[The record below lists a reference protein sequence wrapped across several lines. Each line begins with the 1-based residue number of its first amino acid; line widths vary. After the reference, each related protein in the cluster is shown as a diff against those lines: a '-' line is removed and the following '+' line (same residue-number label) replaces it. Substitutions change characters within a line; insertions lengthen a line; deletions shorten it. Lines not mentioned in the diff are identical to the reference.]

1 MRRLL
6 PLFALALTAAL
17 ALSACGD
24 GIGGGYAAKVNGN
37 VLKLSDV
44 NEELRQIRDNKEY
57 QNAIAQG
64 GTPVVG
70 KGGKDTFNS
79 AFVAQ
84 VVNQDVLLQLVHQE
98 LARRR
103 IAVTD
108 ADIAEATKA
117 VKKSFTNQQGES

>member
-6 PLFALALTAAL
+6 PLLAFGLGAAITF
-17 ALSACGD
+17 SACGT

-37 VLKLSDV
+37 VLKLSDL

-57 QNAIAQG
+57 QDALSQG
-64 GTPVVG
+64 GTPVLG

-84 VVNQDVLLQLVHQE
+84 VVQQDVLLQLVHEE
-98 LARRR
+98 LQRRHL
-103 IAVTD
+103 A
-108 ADIAEATKA
+108 
-117 VKKSFTNQQGES
+117 